1 VNSIAP
7 GSYVVLSVGSGDEET
22 GGQLAREYTA
32 GTLYN
37 HSPLQIAGFLGGLE
51 WTGPGLADA
60 RDWEPSLVTASPV
73 HQGGRI
79 LAGVG
84 RKRDAAL

>member
-1 VNSIAP
+1 
-7 GSYVVLSVGSGDEET
+7 VLSVGSGGEET
-22 GGQLAREYTA
+22 GGHLTKEYTA

-37 HSPLQIAGFLGGLE
+37 HSPEQIAGFLDGLE
-51 WTGPGLADA
+51 LVPPGITDA
-60 RDWEPSLVTASPV
+60 RDWQQNLVTVPPL

-84 RKRDAAL
+84 REGEVAT